1 MALTIILSC
10 VGSTA
15 LFSFVQ
21 FMISRHDARNER
33 NDELVAEVETIQ
45 KKLDRLEKDSCRT
58 QLLVLMSDYPDE
70 KAEIMK
76 LGEHYFGTLHANWY
90 MSSMFKRWLDRN
102 GIALPEWFNE
112 EGF

>member
-21 FMISRHDARNER
+21 FMITRRDARNER
-33 NDELVAEVETIQ
+33 NDELVAEVRAIQ

-58 QLLVLMSDYPDE
+58 QLLVLMSDYPEE

-90 MSSMFKRWLDRN
+90 MTSMFKKWCDEQGLE
-102 GIALPEWFNE
+102 PEWFE
-112 EGF
+112 D